1 MITWSA
7 REHLETSS
15 TSLTDTSLR
24 NNCKTFTAVYMASV
38 SRASLCHTW
47 GRSPCQSWVET
58 ARTSR
63 KVGCSLCVARYFVFH
78 RDICVT
84 ARILFPTAPSLA
96 PLPSRRIFMLMAALP
111 SLPIMRDEQVAPC
124 RWQANPY
131 KDFTSLRNP
140 FNVASRLINRPN
152 PNPAWCQVWC
162 SDLTRGRRNVPVV
175 CSHVNT
181 GLFCGGH
188 IVGSQR
194 LSV

>member
-1 MITWSA
+1 MITRSA
-7 REHLETSS
+7 QEHLETSS
-15 TSLTDTSLR
+15 TSFTDTSLR
-24 NNCKTFTAVYMASV
+24 NSCKTVYITCV
-38 SRASLCHTW
+38 SRAASLCHAW

-63 KVGCSLCVARYFVFH
+63 KVGCSLCVARDFVFH

-152 PNPAWCQVWC
+152 PNLAWCQVWC
-162 SDLTRGRRNVPVV
+162 SDLTRGRRNVSVV
-175 CSHVNT
+175 CLHVNT
-181 GLFCGGH
+181 GLFCGGQ
-188 IVGSQR
+188 IVGSR
-194 LSV
+194 RVSV